1 MKHSAT
7 FPMTSFFCGLKRV
20 VLSVVVLA
28 ITLPSAAA
36 NDGESKETAYTV
48 TEYQQL
54 ASVSGFVWVKGYIVG
69 STYRNINNA
78 QFAAGSVDTNLLLAA
93 SAECKEISL
102 VVPLELPQGALRD
115 ALNLKDHP
123 ENLGRFVAVQAKA
136 ETYFAVR
143 GLKGPTGFAF
153 VDDVPDTPDDP
164 DDPDVPDTPDD
175 PQVVHDTVYVDR
187 VDTLFVSQVR
197 VDSVYIDRVDTLTVR
212 DTISVYVTQHDTLTV
227 LRHDTLTILR
237 HDTLTV
243 RDSIPVYITRHD
255 TLYVTQFDTLTVRDT
270 LSVYVT
276 VHDTLWQT
284 QTVHDTLTVRETVV
298 ERDTLWLTEHITV
311 HDTVWQE
318 RMVVAERLD
327 TVWLSDVMELPE
339 PTIHYDGERVTIV
352 SALEGATL
360 YYTLDGTEPLPDT
373 ALRYDKPFV
382 VTDDCVVTAVAV
394 QISVATSRG
403 IDTKLPYLRSE
414 AVHHRCFGVDGRA
427 SEHQR
432 GTVIVD
438 ENGNKRYIK

>member
-1 MKHSAT
+1 
-7 FPMTSFFCGLKRV
+7 
-20 VLSVVVLA
+20 
-28 ITLPSAAA
+28 
-36 NDGESKETAYTV
+36 
-48 TEYQQL
+48 
-54 ASVSGFVWVKGYIVG
+54 
-69 STYRNINNA
+69 
-78 QFAAGSVDTNLLLAA
+78 
-93 SAECKEISL
+93 
-102 VVPLELPQGALRD
+102 
-115 ALNLKDHP
+115 
-123 ENLGRFVAVQAKA
+123 
-136 ETYFAVR
+136 
-143 GLKGPTGFAF
+143 
-153 VDDVPDTPDDP
+153 
-164 DDPDVPDTPDD
+164 
-175 PQVVHDTVYVDR
+175 VVHDTVYVDR

-212 DTISVYVTQHDTLTV
+212 DTISVYVTQHDTLT
-227 LRHDTLTILR
+227 IL
-237 HDTLTV
+237 
-243 RDSIPVYITRHD
+243 RHD
-255 TLYVTQFDTLTVRDT
+255 TLYVTQFNTLTVRDT
-270 LSVYVT
+270 ISVYVT

-373 ALRYDKPFV
+373 ALRYDEPFV

-414 AVHHRCFGVDGRA
+414 AVHHRCFGVDGRV